1 MSLSCTNAFV
11 FHGSG
16 HETDQGR
23 LLQIFFCSYVIVISL
38 VLMNVVVA
46 VLLEGFLGAIG
57 QMESD
62 ERQARSVRQQGR
74 AI

>member
-1 MSLSCTNAFV
+1 M
-11 FHGSG
+11 
-16 HETDQGR
+16 
-23 LLQIFFCSYVIVISL
+23 FFCSYVIVISL

-62 ERQARSVRQQGR
+62 QRQARSVRQQGR
-74 AI
+74 PI